1 MAGLTARHLQAI
13 HALLR
18 KRDSSVSLGPTW
30 QQIHEELEVGER
42 RGNRLHFS
50 DEMLRILRQAA
61 ERASG
66 ADLLIAA
73 PGSTR
78 LEAARQGFIDE
89 KNARQRPDDG
99 YVLVKGA
106 LPAPLPQLAPEL
118 SLRVLLSSLELAA
131 IGQVLVIENLDCFD
145 NCHQYRLPEA
155 TGRSLVVYRGHDAQ
169 AKGMLQ
175 LLRSL
180 PPATP
185 IVCFP
190 DYDPAGLGIALALPR
205 CDALLVPELTPTLL
219 AKGSRDD
226 FLGQHRSISHLE
238 RSELGGW
245 QAVWEEMKGKQLS
258 IKQQHMLA
266 LEAPLRLVARRS
278 R

>member
-1 MAGLTARHLQAI
+1 MKLSSRHWQAI

-61 ERASG
+61 EHASG

-99 YVLVKGA
+99 YVLVKGT
-106 LPAPLPQLAPEL
+106 LPAPLPPLSPEL
-118 SLRVLLSSLELAA
+118 SLRVPLTSLNLAA
-131 IGQVLVIENLDCFD
+131 IAQVLVIENLDSFD
-145 NCHQYRLPEA
+145 DWQHYGAPVELA
-155 TGRSLVVYRGHDAQ
+155 DSLVLYRGHGGLARG
-169 AKGMLQ
+169 ARQ
-175 LLRSL
+175 LLSSL
-180 PPATP
+180 PAATRV
-185 IVCFP
+185 IVFP
-190 DYDPAGLGIALALPR
+190 DYDPAGLGIAASLPR
-205 CDALLVPELTPTLL
+205 ADALLLPVLDARLL
-219 AKGSRDD
+219 ANGSREHFARQSRTAAYLDSLA
-226 FLGQHRSISHLE
+226 LGD
-238 RSELGGW
+238 W
-245 QAVWEEMKGKQLS
+245 QGVWEEMQQHGLS
-258 IKQQHMLA
+258 LKQQHMLA
-266 LEAPLRLVARRS
+266 LEARLYLLPKQT
-278 R
+278 